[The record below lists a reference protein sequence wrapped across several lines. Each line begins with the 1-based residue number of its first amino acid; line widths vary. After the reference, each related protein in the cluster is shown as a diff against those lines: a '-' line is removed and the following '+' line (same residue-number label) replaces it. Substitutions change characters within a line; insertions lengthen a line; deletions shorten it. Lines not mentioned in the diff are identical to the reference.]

1 MKKSLH
7 AQAASYRSAHAQKR
21 WRHIAAAAL
30 AMAVTLS
37 TAYALILPARTLEQP
52 TYCGYEEHLEHTDD
66 CYQETRTL
74 LCEVP
79 ERHTHTEACYE
90 EQPVL
95 ICGMEESEAHQHTE
109 ECYEVQQVCTCEEL
123 ESESHR
129 HTDECYL
136 IEQELICEKP
146 LHQHTLACYAD
157 LTADVEEQAQWE
169 SSFSAAELSE
179 DCRENVL
186 AVAKTQLGYAESS
199 RNYQVEDDAVTKG
212 YTRYGAW
219 YGNPYG
225 DWCAMFC
232 AFCIRYAGLETYP
245 VHANCQRWV
254 ELLTDAELYRENG
267 SYEPIPGDLV
277 FFDRDGDGTADHM
290 GFVCELTETEPAKIR
305 TIEGNSG
312 DCVRYV
318 TYDSTDAAIMGYGGL
333 DDAAGSAMPK
343 LRLLAAQNSTY
354 YQRVTSLSEISAG
367 DRCLI
372 VSAEGNYALTYN
384 NSANSTKMT
393 LTPVKGNPGYY
404 AVDGVDDTMLW
415 TFSNNNIRNAGSNIY
430 LRMSSN
436 LFGSARAL
444 NCTYNSVGGT
454 WTIRYSGYY
463 LRNDGTAFSRSDSNS
478 NSYQRNMLILREV
491 HTALDIP
498 DDVIAAG
505 SIGGGDG
512 AEKVQPQY
520 APDTAFISG
529 AKQGTLTDIDTVIPD
544 AMSMIS
550 GSYASDPATSQI
562 EDSFFSTAQSGREPS
577 VNDGKILA
585 DKSVI
590 YRGDDYGAYSDYD
603 EGIFGVTLSVL
614 GQDYQLKA
622 EDQVKVPVDVVFVLD
637 VSGSMENNKTAEGIT
652 RTRAVVNAVNTAMD
666 TVMADNPENR
676 AGVVLYSSGGSTLLG
691 LDHYTGRNHRYLEHD
706 DGDIYTISGLSGTSG
721 SIERHNGEGGGF
733 TQGHGTY
740 TQYGIALG
748 AKLLQDNTDTT
759 YTTTLNK
766 GTDFEKQVT
775 VIRQPLI
782 ILLSDGDPTHCTSNY
797 MDVLSGPAY
806 GDGVYPSISNNKGVQ
821 GYYTILSANY
831 YKRMVGIHYN
841 APARFYT
848 IGMGINATGYKDM
861 SGASSTGDC
870 YKRAVL
876 NPTAANVADLVSN
889 GARTTNPN
897 DKRDYR
903 AEITWP
909 ITCQMLNQ
917 LLSSSYGEDAVT
929 VGSVGSYA
937 AAIGATNSLVPVLPN
952 PYSDSYGY
960 ADGAYFGNLGT
971 EQLKEIFGSIIQS
984 SLNVKSYGYMLAPKT
999 SVELTDTIGE
1009 GMEMKGTPVLR
1020 YNGRNYPLTETAA
1033 DGVRTYTCHATATTT
1048 DGSGVNGRQ
1057 RTVDLSEITIRVTES
1072 GGRQTVFMAIPETAV
1087 PSYTPDVDAD
1097 WYYEELPVRLIYQVG
1112 LTDEARQEVDEMPL
1126 GESCTYYTNAWEGTS
1141 ASAVQSPNADNPY
1154 YHDVTYDSG
1163 ISRAK
1168 QYRDYAEQKTA
1179 NTTGTA
1185 GTSAVSRENAGK
1197 TQITMYLGNNGKLT
1211 FTNNGPKATSIE
1223 LYKVDMNGKP
1233 VVGSKAEFAL
1243 YTDVELKHRFG
1254 GTYVT
1259 NPATGIATIP
1269 DLKVN
1274 ATYYLVETK
1283 APNGYIPL
1291 PEAEAITVGK
1301 DGKLQPIAGSTYL
1314 TVGENGL
1321 GIYVKNTD
1329 GYRLPDTGGTGTA
1342 IYVLGGLLLIGTALT
1357 YSRGRK
1363 REGGTG

>member
-1 MKKSLH
+1 
-7 AQAASYRSAHAQKR
+7 
-21 WRHIAAAAL
+21 
-30 AMAVTLS
+30 MAVTMS

-52 TYCGYEEHLEHTDD
+52 AYCGYEEHLEHTEA

-79 ERHTHTEACYE
+79 EGHTHTEVCYE
-90 EQPVL
+90 EQSVL
-95 ICGMEESEAHQHTE
+95 ICTMEESEEHQHTDECYEVQEVCICEENESEAHQ
-109 ECYEVQQVCTCEEL
+109 
-123 ESESHR
+123 

-146 LHQHTLACYAD
+146 IHQHTLTCYAD
-157 LTADVEEQAQWE
+157 LTADVEDQKQWE
-169 SSFSAAELSE
+169 SSFASVQLSE
-179 DCRENVL
+179 DGRENVL
-186 AVAKTQLGYAESS
+186 AIAKTQLGYAESS
-199 RNYQVEDDAVTKG
+199 RNYQVEDDTVTKG

-245 VHANCQRWV
+245 IHANCQRWV
-254 ELLTDAELYRENG
+254 ELLTDAELYRESG
-267 SYEPIPGDLV
+267 SYEPIPGDLI

-290 GFVCELTETEPAKIR
+290 GFACELTETEPAKIK

-318 TYDSTDAAIMGYGGL
+318 TYDSADAAIMGYGEL
-333 DDAAGSAMPK
+333 TDAAGSAMPK
-343 LRLLAAQNSTY
+343 LRLLAAQSGTY
-354 YQRVTSLSEISAG
+354 YQRVTSLSRISAA

-372 VSAEGNYALTYN
+372 VSAEGNYALTDN
-384 NSANSTKMT
+384 NSSHSTKVM

-404 AVDGVDDTMLW
+404 SVGGVDDTMLW
-415 TFSNNNIRNAGSNIY
+415 NFRSGGIRNAGRDTY
-430 LRMSSN
+430 LRMGGSN
-436 LFGSARAL
+436 FFGSAVSLDCSYDSTA
-444 NCTYNSVGGT
+444 GT
-454 WTIRYSGYY
+454 WTVTNGSYY
-463 LRNDGTAFSRSDSNS
+463 LRNDGTAFFRSNSDS

-491 HTALDIP
+491 HTALNIP

-512 AEKVQPQY
+512 TEKVQPEY
-520 APDTAFISG
+520 APDTTSVSG
-529 AKQGTLTDIDTVIPD
+529 AKQGTLADIDAVIPN
-544 AMSMIS
+544 AMSVIS

-562 EDSFFSTAQSGREPS
+562 EDRFFSTAQSGKDPS

-585 DKSVI
+585 DKSVV
-590 YRGDDYGAYSDYD
+590 YRGDDYGAYADYD

-652 RTRAVVNAVNTAMD
+652 RTAAVVNAVNTAMD

-691 LDHYTGRNHRYLEHD
+691 LDHYTGRDHMYLAYSG
-706 DGDIYTISGLSGTSG
+706 GDIYTVNGLRNSSG
-721 SIERHNGEGGGF
+721 SIPRSNGEGNGF

-748 AKLLQDNTDTT
+748 AKLLQDNSDTT
-759 YTTTLNK
+759 YTTTLNPN
-766 GTDFEKQVT
+766 TDFAKQVT

-782 ILLSDGDPTHCTSNY
+782 ILLSDGDPTHCTGNY

-806 GDGVYPSISNNKGVQ
+806 GDGVYPSTSNNKGVQ

-848 IGMGINATGYKDM
+848 IGMGINATGYKDL
-861 SGASSTGDC
+861 SSASSTGDC

-876 NPTAANVADLVSN
+876 NPTAGNVADLVSN

-917 LLSSSYGEDAVT
+917 LLGGNYGEDTVT
-929 VGSVGSYA
+929 VGSTASYT

-999 SVELTDTIGE
+999 SVELTDQIGE
-1009 GMEMKGTPVLR
+1009 GMEIKGTPILR

-1033 DGVRTYTCHATATTT
+1033 DGVRTYTCHDTATTT

-1057 RTVDLSEITIRVTES
+1057 RTVDLSEITIRVTEAE
-1072 GGRQTVFMAIPETAV
+1072 GRQTVFMAIPETAV

-1112 LTDEARQEVDEMPL
+1112 LTDEAKSEVDAMPL
-1126 GESCTYYTNAWEGTS
+1126 GESRSYYTNAWEDTS
-1141 ASAVQSPNADNPY
+1141 AFAVQSPHAENPY
-1154 YHDVTYDSG
+1154 YHDVTYERASM
-1163 ISRAK
+1163 SRW
-1168 QYRDYAEQKTA
+1168 
-1179 NTTGTA
+1179 
-1185 GTSAVSRENAGK
+1185 
-1197 TQITMYLGNNGKLT
+1197 
-1211 FTNNGPKATSIE
+1211 
-1223 LYKVDMNGKP
+1223 
-1233 VVGSKAEFAL
+1233 
-1243 YTDVELKHRFG
+1243 
-1254 GTYVT
+1254 
-1259 NPATGIATIP
+1259 TIR
-1269 DLKVN
+1269 
-1274 ATYYLVETK
+1274 AM
-1283 APNGYIPL
+1283 
-1291 PEAEAITVGK
+1291 
-1301 DGKLQPIAGSTYL
+1301 
-1314 TVGENGL
+1314 
-1321 GIYVKNTD
+1321 
-1329 GYRLPDTGGTGTA
+1329 
-1342 IYVLGGLLLIGTALT
+1342 
-1357 YSRGRK
+1357 
-1363 REGGTG
+1363 